1 MSINEKFLARG
12 ERLKAERKRLK
23 MTQPAIA
30 ELLDVAVGSI
40 VRYEK
45 QGDALNQNQLV
56 KLNAAGFDTYFITFG
71 LRASDLTDD
80 EFEVVSAYR
89 SLSDELKAG
98 FVNLAKAY
106 AMQNKAT
113 H

>member
-1 MSINEKFLARG
+1 MRG

-45 QGDALNQNQLV
+45 QGDALNQNQLI
-56 KLNAAGFDTYFITFG
+56 KLKNAGFDTHYITFG
-71 LRASDLTDD
+71 LRASDLTDA
-80 EFEVVSAYR
+80 EFQIISAYR
-89 SLSDELKAG
+89 SLSDELKVG
-98 FVNLAKAY
+98 FVNLANAY